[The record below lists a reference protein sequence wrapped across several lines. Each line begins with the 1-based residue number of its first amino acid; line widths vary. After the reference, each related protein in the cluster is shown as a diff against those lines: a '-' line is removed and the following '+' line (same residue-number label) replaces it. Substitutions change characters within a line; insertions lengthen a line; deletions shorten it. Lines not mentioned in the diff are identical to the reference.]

1 MAAEDPFVR
10 EFVVPGGYH
19 ESNGRAPELS
29 PEPIDK
35 RPIIYGIIAAV
46 IIIVIFAV
54 LGYFLFRYP
63 ETTAVLRDIFIIFLG
78 LGAFLTILLLIAL
91 IVAAV
96 YLVLKV
102 NDLIRLLNR
111 EIRPVLNNFQQ
122 TTHTVRGTTS
132 FISEQAARPIIK
144 TAGFIA
150 AIQAIFNALFRRRS

>member
-1 MAAEDPFVR
+1 MAAKDPFVR
-10 EFVVPGGYH
+10 EFVVPEGYH
-19 ESNGRAPELS
+19 EFNGRAPELS

-35 RPIIYGIIAAV
+35 RPIIYGVIAAV
-46 IIIVIFAV
+46 IIIAIFAV

-91 IVAAV
+91 IVATV

-111 EIRPVLNNFQQ
+111 EIRPVLSNFQQ
-122 TTHTVRGTTS
+122 TTRTVRGTTS
-132 FISEQAARPIIK
+132 FISEQAAKPIIK

-150 AIQAIFNALFRRRS
+150 AIQAIINALFRR